1 MEDAVRFMEE
11 FLADEEIRNVY
22 DKINDVERE
31 AEERGIIKTA
41 KNLLQLNIAIEDVS
55 KATGLSIQELKNLEL
70 ETILFFINLW
80 LVYWNLIKNIV
91 YLL

>member
-1 MEDAVRFMEE
+1 MEE

-55 KATGLSIQELKNLEL
+55 KATGLSIQELKNLE
-70 ETILFFINLW
+70 
-80 LVYWNLIKNIV
+80 
-91 YLL
+91 